1 MGEDVGVNC
10 RCVHLFWGESGGVC
24 AYACARV
31 CFPVFMHVCVCV
43 CVSVPRMVR
52 IKCILCTFASFFVCV
67 CVFTHL
73 ASYQEAHIALCCL
86 TMVTSGS
93 LPLIGVSH
101 PVLLMLTPAHPCALL
116 PRLTSSWQRK
126 RRGRLPERP

>member
-43 CVSVPRMVR
+43 CVCLCRAWCVLSAYCVPLR
-52 IKCILCTFASFFVCV
+52 LFL
-67 CVFTHL
+67 CVFVF
-73 ASYQEAHIALCCL
+73 SL
-86 TMVTSGS
+86 T
-93 LPLIGVSH
+93 
-101 PVLLMLTPAHPCALL
+101 
-116 PRLTSSWQRK
+116 
-126 RRGRLPERP
+126 